1 MSITIN
7 DVEHVATLARLSFP
21 DEEKQ
26 KLTGQL
32 NAILAYMDQLNRID
46 TSNVEP
52 LSQVIDLSNVAGDD
66 VRTPG
71 LSREEALK
79 NAPAHSERF
88 FKVPKVISNR

>member
-1 MSITIN
+1 LPITMN

-21 DEEKQ
+21 EEEKQ

-52 LSQVIDLSNVAGDD
+52 LSQVIDLSNVTRDD

-71 LSREEALK
+71 LKREEALQ
-79 NAPAHSERF
+79 NAPAHSESF
-88 FKVPKVISNR
+88 FKVPKVIGNR